1 MDEILTINNL
11 DAGYGDLQVLSD
23 VSMKVNREEIS
34 ILMGPNGAGK
44 STLLKS
50 IYNLVDIQSGEIL
63 LEDEEITA
71 DPAHELL
78 QKGVSFVSQGK
89 VNFDRLSVEENL
101 LMGAHHIENEKK
113 IESKKREVYEE
124 FPILKEKKNEYAF
137 NLSGG
142 QQQMVAIG
150 RALMSSP
157 KLLLMDEPSLG
168 LAPKLVKE
176 LFEKIVE
183 VKENFDTTIL
193 IVEHNLKSLMEIADH
208 GFVLV
213 DGEIIASDR
222 CENLKGSEVMHKVF
236 VGEFD

>member
-1 MDEILTINNL
+1 MSEILTINNL

-23 VSMKVNREEIS
+23 VSMEVNRNEIS

-63 LEDEEITA
+63 LEEEEITA

-101 LMGAHHIENEKK
+101 LMGAHHIENGKK
-113 IESKKREVYEE
+113 IESKKQEVYEE
-124 FPILKEKKNEYAF
+124 FPVLKEKKNEYAF

-176 LFEKIVE
+176 LFKKIVE
-183 VKENFDTTIL
+183 IKENFDTTIL

-213 DGEIIASDR
+213 EGEIIASDK
-222 CENLKGSEVMHKVF
+222 CENLKGSKVMHKVF

>member
-1 MDEILTINNL
+1 MSEILTINNL
-11 DAGYGDLQVLSD
+11 DVGYGDLQVLSD
-23 VSMKVNREEIS
+23 VSMEVNRNEIS

-63 LEDEEITA
+63 LEEEEITA

-113 IESKKREVYEE
+113 IKSKKQEVYEQ
-124 FPILKEKKNEYAF
+124 FPVLKEKKNEYAF

-183 VKENFDTTIL
+183 IKKNFDTTIL

-213 DGEIIASDR
+213 EGEIIASDK